1 MKNKGWYF
9 SKTQKKA
16 DSGVNRYHQGTRNR
30 PGFSAF
36 LDAKQREMIKL
47 KKQLRA
53 EAMTRGERM
62 AVALNIILILLE
74 LWAARMV
81 ASRGWKNLVFYT
93 QLSNA
98 LTALSSLALVGASAF
113 GQSSGVTALR
123 YTSVCMM
130 VMTAV
135 VTAAILVPMGG
146 DPKMLLWGGSGLYH
160 HVLCPALTTVSYL
173 FFENHAGAGMI
184 WLPMT
189 VTLVYGLIMLW
200 LNWKRIVDGPYPF
213 FRVHHQ
219 SPVATVIWMAA
230 LVGMVGL
237 ISWAISL
244 C

>member
-1 MKNKGWYF
+1 M
-9 SKTQKKA
+9 
-16 DSGVNRYHQGTRNR
+16 
-30 PGFSAF
+30 AF
-36 LDAKQREMIKL
+36 AANLLM
-47 KKQLRA
+47 
-53 EAMTRGERM
+53 
-62 AVALNIILILLE
+62 VVLE
-74 LWAARMV
+74 LLGLYQVRSML
-81 ASRGWKNLVFYT
+81 SWKLVVFYT
-93 QLSNA
+93 QLSN
-98 LTALSSLALVGASAF
+98 LIAF
-113 GQSSGVTALR
+113 GTSVLFLFLPAGELVLLRYLSTCMLMMTFCVTAFVL
-123 YTSVCMM
+123 
-130 VMTAV
+130 
-135 VTAAILVPMGG
+135 IPMGG

-173 FFENHAGAGMI
+173 FFENHAGPGMI